1 MLIRFNY
8 FNCFSI
14 FMFSFLQDFQK
25 DIIRAIE
32 ALDVINSKHV
42 EVGKS
47 FLHISL
53 YDSRDKFLR
62 D

>member
-1 MLIRFNY
+1 
-8 FNCFSI
+8 
-14 FMFSFLQDFQK
+14 MFSFLQDFQK

-42 EVGKS
+42 EVSKS

-53 YDSRDKFLR
+53 YDSHDKFLR

>member
-1 MLIRFNY
+1 
-8 FNCFSI
+8 
-14 FMFSFLQDFQK
+14 MFSFLQDFQK